1 MGCWKSNVIE
11 GGHGRFSHSKSILQD
26 IAICQDSLSYECWI
40 CINTSSW
47 TSIHVE
53 PSWKISIKSASIFF
67 SASLSELYDC
77 LEPGKKKKTL
87 ITPALVGEAW
97 WESEIS
103 VRMVRKQLNNYN
115 ATPEHPYSC
124 SQGGIQSKQETRIV
138 CVRVSVSA
146 CLCWKVSHCL
156 HLENVYDIN
165 VRKQPLVHCSQI
177 HIDRNKS
184 RNKQEQEDRTAVIKK
199 SLLIVLFL
207 LFSFEKQ
214 ANITALLLIMK
225 T

>member
-1 MGCWKSNVIE
+1 MSA
-11 GGHGRFSHSKSILQD
+11 GHALTLVAGQAFMWNLLPDFHQVSK
-26 IAICQDSLSYECWI
+26 
-40 CINTSSW
+40 
-47 TSIHVE
+47 H
-53 PSWKISIKSASIFF
+53 FF
-67 SASLSELYDC
+67 FCFVVRIVWLLRAWYK
-77 LEPGKKKKTL
+77 KKKKTL

-138 CVRVSVSA
+138 CMRVSVSA
-146 CLCWKVSHCL
+146 CLCWKVSLCL